1 MGLPGFSKTLQENPG
16 PGKYNQQQQSIGMK
30 MMKGILQQE
39 TVLEEKNRG
48 VHNHQK
54 LVQKLSTKAK
64 SEYASK
70 KERHV
75 MKKKY
80 MASRVQP
87 GAHQQIFKQSDFRQ
101 TKKLDYL
108 QFFGTTDAKI
118 KADNFVDNKN
128 TKVGPGSYEA
138 YTNTFQPKEGRR
150 ANTAS
155 FVTKRN
161 DLLFNGNSNPGPQE
175 YPDHAKSFNAKSWQ
189 TNIGAFGTTE
199 RKFASFHAEQ
209 SARAGVP
216 GPGSY
221 SS

>member
-1 MGLPGFSKTLQENPG
+1 M
-16 PGKYNQQQQSIGMK
+16 
-30 MMKGILQQE
+30 
-39 TVLEEKNRG
+39 
-48 VHNHQK
+48 
-54 LVQKLSTKAK
+54 
-64 SEYASK
+64 
-70 KERHV
+70 
-75 MKKKY
+75 
-80 MASRVQP
+80 
-87 GAHQQIFKQSDFRQ
+87 
-101 TKKLDYL
+101 DYL

-128 TKVGPGSYEA
+128 AKVGPGSYEA
-138 YTNTFQPKEGRR
+138 YANTFQPKEGRR

-161 DLLFNGNSNPGPQE
+161 DLLFNGNANPGPQE

-209 SARAGVP
+209 SARSGVP